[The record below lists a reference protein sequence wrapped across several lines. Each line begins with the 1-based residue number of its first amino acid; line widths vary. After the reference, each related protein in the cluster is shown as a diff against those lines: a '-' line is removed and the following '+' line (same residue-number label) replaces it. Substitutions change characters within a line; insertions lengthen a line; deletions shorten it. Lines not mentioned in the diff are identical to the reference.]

1 MHTDIQTLLKSITPF
16 PLLIDNNIILEGKLV
31 ARPLMCQ
38 TCQQRECFNPSFN
51 QKYCSL
57 GFRIYDLEL
66 PHQQCKFIG
75 VLTSINRKKFSHTL
89 QQRFATK
96 IFEEKVFENWAV
108 HIKDTITFIQQTIRN
123 KQQDYINGFHDIT
136 PTINLI
142 LRNAEKAINLSNGS
156 TIDEKFEN
164 SPEYAQTIYKSAGLL
179 KQHLDFMGYLS
190 NPESIRYG
198 NKHSTGIYKL
208 IDMISRIAKQA
219 AAQRHINIKLEG
231 TSFNKPKIYD
241 SLATLFFILLD
252 NAIKYSYENQDI
264 IITIQDIPNNAVSV
278 DFMSYGPIIP
288 SAESIK
294 VFEKYY
300 RYIHPSLDSEKIK
313 GHGFGLYI
321 AKLISN
327 KHGFDIQYRSSL
339 SSIEKN
345 NTQIGEN
352 HFFFEIPSDTPD

>member
-1 MHTDIQTLLKSITPF
+1 MQKDIQTLLKSLTPF
-16 PLLIDNNIILEGKLV
+16 PLLIDNNTVLEGKLV
-31 ARPLMCQ
+31 SRPLMCQ
-38 TCQQRECFNPSFN
+38 TCQHRECFNPSFN
-51 QKYCSL
+51 QKYCPQ
-57 GFRIYDLEL
+57 GFRVYDLEL

-75 VLTSINRKKFSHTL
+75 ILTSVSRHKISHTL
-89 QQRFATK
+89 QQKFSTK
-96 IFEEKVFENWAV
+96 IFEEKVFENWAA
-108 HIKDTITFIQQTIRN
+108 HIKDAILFIQQTIRN

-142 LRNAEKAINLSNGS
+142 LRNAEKAISLSEGS

-164 SPEYAQTIYKSAGLL
+164 SAEYAQTIYKSAGLL
-179 KQHLDFMGYLS
+179 KQQLDFMGYLS
-190 NPESIRYG
+190 NPESIKYG
-198 NKHSTGIYKL
+198 NKHSTCIYKL

-241 SLATLFFILLD
+241 SLTTLFFILLD
-252 NAIKYSYENQDI
+252 NAIKYSYPNQDI
-264 IITIQDIPNNAVSV
+264 VITIQDMPINAVSV
-278 DFMSYGPIIP
+278 DFMSYGPTIP

-294 VFEKYY
+294 IFEKYY
-300 RYIHPSLDSEKIK
+300 RYTHPLIDSEKTK

-327 KHGFDIQYRSSL
+327 KHGFDIKYRSTS

-345 NTQIGEN
+345 HTQIGEN